1 MQIFNET
8 QDSGFSSTES
18 HPYYMNLALK
28 EAEKAYDEKEIPVGA
43 VIIHDGSV
51 IGKGHNQVEML
62 KDPTA
67 HAEILAITAAASL
80 LNSKWLYNADLY
92 VTKEPCVMCAG
103 AMVHAR
109 IKNLIFGAS
118 DTKAGA
124 CGSVLNVIQDP
135 YLNHRVQVVSGI
147 EESKCSSL
155 LTSFFDRLRKKNPG

>member
-8 QDSGFSSTES
+8 QDSGFSSTEP

-92 VTKEPCVMCAG
+92 VTKEPCAMCAG

-124 CGSVLNVIQDP
+124 CGSVLNVIQAP

>member
-8 QDSGFSSTES
+8 QDSGFSSTEP